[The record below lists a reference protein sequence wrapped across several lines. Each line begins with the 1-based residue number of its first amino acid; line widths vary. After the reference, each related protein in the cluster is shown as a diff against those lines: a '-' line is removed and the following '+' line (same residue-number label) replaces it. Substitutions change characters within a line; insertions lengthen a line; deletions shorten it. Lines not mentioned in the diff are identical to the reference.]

1 MDSSD
6 AAAVGSIEA
15 LRLAASGK
23 ARDDK
28 RTADKTKRAAEV
40 VRVTEAQERA
50 KATAAAVD
58 ALRPGAVR
66 KFTLAVLVLIA
77 ATVATGVS
85 IDSAAAA
92 LRVRRD
98 VDFSTGGAADG
109 ARSCAAAFLASASAR
124 DVSSAATVASGASG
138 ATAAAALH
146 AGPGDD
152 DADGDVVD
160 GTRANGADPAAST
173 SASPM
178 PVARVV
184 APHLTGLGAQFA
196 YLAVGCATGVALL
209 PGADLLVAGFD
220 SAAVIWGTS
229 HFIAFTSPH

>member
-1 MDSSD
+1 VAD
-6 AAAVGSIEA
+6 A
-15 LRLAASGK
+15 LRKTAERARVK
-23 ARDDK
+23 AERARD
-28 RTADKTKRAAEV
+28 
-40 VRVTEAQERA
+40 
-50 KATAAAVD
+50 KAIV

-66 KFTLAVLVLIA
+66 KFSLAVLVLIA

-92 LRVRRD
+92 HRVRRD

-109 ARSCAAAFLASASAR
+109 ARACAAASLAFASAR